1 MDIYNKEEVSRF
13 LLTLPGILT
22 RGIYFIIIGQKN
34 SFKDIVDLKENWDY
48 NILIAF
54 IFYSV
59 VAGLLIIFT

>member
-1 MDIYNKEEVSRF
+1 MDIYDKEEVSRF

-22 RGIYFIIIGQKN
+22 RWIYYVIIGQKY

-54 IFYSV
+54 VFYSV
-59 VAGLLIIFT
+59 VVALTIIF